1 MKKTTHFL
9 AVYLVLSG
17 LLIPW
22 KSAGAEEMFSQDRA
36 LQHLRYIAETIGPRP
51 LGSPGEKAALT
62 YFAKTLADY
71 GCQVEW
77 QAVTGEGEEAGKS
90 ALNTASFNVIA
101 RLAGREKREIII
113 GAHIDSSTPE
123 IPGANDDGSGVAAM
137 MELARVLSQE
147 THTATLVF
155 VAFCGEESGLVGSK
169 SFVEHYPLEDVALM
183 LQLDMVSNDSPLM
196 LWIDTQKAQTP
207 EWLVTASIE
216 AFHSLGYRNI
226 DYPTF
231 FQSLNNAFGD
241 GGAGSDHAP
250 FLKKRIPAIAFVS
263 DVTFPIHT
271 PNDNLEY
278 FEPAGLE
285 RSGRLILEL
294 VHKFDQGQ
302 PQEKAGHYMLILIG
316 ERPIYIPLLWLRV
329 LVVLSLLI
337 GLAALLNLYRTRKL
351 GVNWDEERKIKKSW
365 PKLLIMNLIIIVTM
379 FCSLWLMQIVSG
391 QRTPWYA
398 HPGPY
403 VPYVFIFFIFGV
415 WLGLQLT
422 RRLRLRKNPF
432 FYFIRA
438 SIYLTVLT
446 VLAWLVSGPRL
457 ALYPAAGLLFLGLA
471 SLVPWGWLKG
481 LFWILAPF
489 WLLRMLVLPEYYQ
502 FMVRSTVMGFAVFKS
517 FLLSLLFW
525 TVLVLFFVFWSMPF
539 LLGFAAIY
547 RSSAEDLLGM
557 KSLRSPIAL
566 IPIGILIIG
575 GAFYLKTFPAY
586 DGPWEQDV
594 TVLQKR
600 DAENKTAV
608 EFTSSG
614 YLRGIRAKINGREE
628 FIDKKE
634 SFRKFDWPF
643 EMNWMEEGATLE
655 TEDRGTDRL
664 IRLNFRLDFER
675 PAYRVALRLKSDRA
689 FGVEHANVNYRH
701 RKNRAAISWSTHPPQ
716 VLQPEIELTLPREA
730 KLEAEF
736 EAVFLET
743 PLSISCQAENIR
755 FIHRAA
761 LRRKV
766 DLLPQN

>member
-9 AVYLVLSG
+9 AVYLVLGG

-22 KSAGAEEMFSQDRA
+22 KSAGGEEIFSQDRA
-36 LQHLRYIAETIGPRP
+36 LEHLRYIAETIGPRP
-51 LGSPGEKAALT
+51 LGSPQEKAALT
-62 YFAKTLADY
+62 YFAERLAEY
-71 GCQVEW
+71 GCEVEW
-77 QAVTGEGEEAGKS
+77 QAVTQGSGEAGKD
-90 ALNTASFNVIA
+90 AFNTASFNVIG
-101 RLAGREKREIII
+101 RLPGADKREIII
-113 GAHIDSSTPE
+113 GAHIDSSSPE
-123 IPGANDDGSGVAAM
+123 IPGANDDGSGVATIL
-137 MELARVLSQE
+137 ELARVLSQE
-147 THTATLVF
+147 SHIATLVF
-155 VAFCGEESGLVGSK
+155 VAFCGEESGLIGSK
-169 SFVEHYPLEDVALM
+169 SFVEKYPLENVALM

-231 FQSLNNAFGD
+231 FQSLNNAFE
-241 GGAGSDHAP
+241 GAGSDHQP
-250 FLKKRIPAIAFVS
+250 FMEKGIPAIAFVS

-271 PNDNLEY
+271 PNDTLEY
-278 FEPAGLE
+278 FKPAGLE

-294 VHKFDQGQ
+294 VREFDQGQ
-302 PQEKAGHYMLILIG
+302 PEEKAGHYMLILIG

-379 FCSLWLMQIVSG
+379 FCSLWLMQLVSG

-403 VPYVFIFFIFGV
+403 VPYVFLFFIFGV

-422 RRLRLRKNPF
+422 RRWRLRKNPF

-446 VLAWLVSGPRL
+446 VLAWLASGPRL

-489 WLLRMLVLPEYYQ
+489 WLFRMLVLPEYYQ
-502 FMVRSTVMGFAVFKS
+502 SMVRSTAMGFAVFKS

-525 TVLVLFFVFWSMPF
+525 TVLVLFFVFWTMPF
-539 LLGFAAIY
+539 LLGFAAIH
-547 RSSAEDLLGM
+547 RSSAGDLLGM
-557 KSLRSPIAL
+557 KRLRSAIAL

-600 DAENKTAV
+600 DAENKTSI

-614 YLRGIRAKINGREE
+614 YLRGIRADIDGREE
-628 FIDKKE
+628 ILDEKK
-634 SFRKFDWPF
+634 SFRKFDWPL
-643 EMNWMEEGATLE
+643 EMDWLKEDVTSQ
-655 TEDRGTDRL
+655 TEDRVSDR
-664 IRLNFRLDFER
+664 IVRLNFQLDFEKR
-675 PAYRVALRLKSDRA
+675 PYRVTLRLKSDRP
-689 FGVEHANVNYRH
+689 FTVENSNVRFRH
-701 RKNRAAISWSTHPPQ
+701 RKNRATVSWSTHPLQ
-716 VLQPEIELTLPREA
+716 ILQPEFDVVVPLEA
-730 KLEAEF
+730 KLEAEI
-736 EAVFLET
+736 EATFLET
-743 PLSISCQAENIR
+743 PLSVSCQGKNIR
-755 FIHRAA
+755 FIHRAE
-761 LRRKV
+761 LKRKV
-766 DLLPQN
+766 GLLPQK